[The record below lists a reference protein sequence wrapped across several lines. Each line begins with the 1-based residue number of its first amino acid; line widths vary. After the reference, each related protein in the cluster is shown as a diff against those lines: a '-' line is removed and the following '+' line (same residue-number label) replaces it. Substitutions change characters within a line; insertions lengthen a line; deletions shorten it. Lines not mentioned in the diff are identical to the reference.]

1 MYCNPR
7 MSRSMPGNRR
17 KAEDVVLRVLGIRN
31 AERQRS
37 AVSAR
42 ALPWADCNQP
52 HVSEVGKGQNL
63 AHRKERM
70 QKGRKVYRG
79 ESNITK
85 TASLVWFLL
94 CLWEESATQRVVES
108 MWEISPEQRGGTQAE
123 QQLTCFFNWHGPK
136 LPLPVSW
143 SEHSWPGQ
151 PSQTDMAKSKGSGDV
166 PRVAPCREF
175 PQKRLWKTAI

>member
-1 MYCNPR
+1 

-85 TASLVWFLL
+85 TPSLV
-94 CLWEESATQRVVES
+94 
-108 MWEISPEQRGGTQAE
+108 
-123 QQLTCFFNWHGPK
+123 
-136 LPLPVSW
+136 
-143 SEHSWPGQ
+143 
-151 PSQTDMAKSKGSGDV
+151 
-166 PRVAPCREF
+166 
-175 PQKRLWKTAI
+175 